1 MWGCGATGLLM
12 LTRVIIICL
21 WTFIVVLSRRVKHRH
36 QPNINQQLNKQGVEY
51 YTKTNIN
58 YSYIPETILLNLKIT
73 WINVMLKNRILH
85 VVSFILNYQSKLKGI
100 TLGK

>member
-1 MWGCGATGLLM
+1 
-12 LTRVIIICL
+12 
-21 WTFIVVLSRRVKHRH
+21 
-36 QPNINQQLNKQGVEY
+36 VEY